1 MADVSVRETV
11 ATCFGR
17 SGALSVVRDLLGV
30 YGINDITNIPSNPR
44 GPIRSVRERLNL
56 LRTRPFV
63 RVAVVTVRPE
73 GSSLGHELQLQ
84 RNLDDASEMYLK
96 HCGVWIHC
104 MGVALVHTSA
114 FGPSVIIDQDD
125 NSLTGI
131 PVFSRGITLDEF
143 FLFSMGRDLGADIVA
158 YYIGGSVNQVGGNA
172 SHPPGRRGF
181 WVTWTIRGTLPDGT
195 PSPQSRNNRF
205 GFAHELGHLLIGHGH
220 RRDSDNL
227 MFRSPTWTTRPPL
240 LTDGQADE
248 VQGDKALERCSL
260 RRES

>member
-1 MADVSVRETV
+1 MADVSIRKTI

-30 YGINDITNIPSNPR
+30 YGLNTITRPR
-44 GPIRSVRERLNL
+44 IRSVRERLNL

-73 GSSLGHELQLQ
+73 GSPLGDELELQ
-84 RNLDDASEMYLK
+84 RNLDDTSELYLK

-114 FGPSVIIDQDD
+114 FGPAVIIDQDD
-125 NSLTGI
+125 NSLTGVPI
-131 PVFSRGITLDEF
+131 FSRSITLDEF
-143 FLFSMGRDLGADIVA
+143 LLFSMGRDLGADIVG
-158 YYIGGSVNQVGGNA
+158 YYIGGSVNGVGGNA

-181 WVTWTIRGTLPDGT
+181 WVEWTKAFDSNQFI
-195 PSPQSRNNRF
+195 
-205 GFAHELGHLLIGHGH
+205 FAHELGHLLIGAGH
-220 RRDSDNL
+220 WRDGASDNL
-227 MFRSPTWTTRPPL
+227 MFFSTGWTTRPPL
-240 LTDGQADE
+240 LTESQANE